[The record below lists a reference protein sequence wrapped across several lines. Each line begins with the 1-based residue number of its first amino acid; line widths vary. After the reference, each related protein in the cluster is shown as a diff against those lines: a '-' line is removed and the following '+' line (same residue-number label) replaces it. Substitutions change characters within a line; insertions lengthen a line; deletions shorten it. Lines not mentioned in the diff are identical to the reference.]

1 MTSTVIK
8 CNSCTKSTFTKCTI
22 CNKSTLNNE
31 KGISNLSLPCG
42 CTYHDRCIKYVVYET
57 QTESTKRCPL
67 CKKYLISVLSDHFK
81 FIYNGDFENLFKLAK
96 LNSMFS
102 FKNTTNYNNK
112 ITVDGY
118 TYSNLHEQLINICSV
133 GDITNHY
140 GDINYLNGEL
150 ISDSVQADS
159 VIESFSNT
167 INFMDIYLIKS
178 TENPNK
184 FILIDEYLRQ
194 LILSRKISDIDVYEG
209 EDNLGNIYYTTVEE
223 FPYNKYLKYVRSSG
237 SMILASYLQILD
249 MPYFGT
255 DIMTKISS
263 NIYDPEDN
271 IMHNTDSI
279 CLFIGELTINTL
291 HEYVKKDVQ
300 LNYDEN
306 YLVKIVSLAS
316 IFNTFSILGHNLF
329 SFKKGILEELM
340 GVNPEELTL
349 KRSAPADTKE
359 ILLGTKKFALDD
371 EVFKPLLM
379 LEEKDFPILYQFID
393 EQKIYMDNNIE
404 ILV

>member
-1 MTSTVIK
+1 
-8 CNSCTKSTFTKCTI
+8 
-22 CNKSTLNNE
+22 
-31 KGISNLSLPCG
+31 
-42 CTYHDRCIKYVVYET
+42 
-57 QTESTKRCPL
+57 
-67 CKKYLISVLSDHFK
+67 
-81 FIYNGDFENLFKLAK
+81 
-96 LNSMFS
+96 
-102 FKNTTNYNNK
+102 
-112 ITVDGY
+112 
-118 TYSNLHEQLINICSV
+118 
-133 GDITNHY
+133 
-140 GDINYLNGEL
+140 
-150 ISDSVQADS
+150 
-159 VIESFSNT
+159 
-167 INFMDIYLIKS
+167 
-178 TENPNK
+178 
-184 FILIDEYLRQ
+184 
-194 LILSRKISDIDVYEG
+194 
-209 EDNLGNIYYTTVEE
+209 
-223 FPYNKYLKYVRSSG
+223 
-237 SMILASYLQILD
+237 MILASYLQILD